1 MTSPRRLG
9 HTWTGEIPV
18 GLGAA
23 YGGEIRFDGFGEI
36 GHDYLMI
43 RSNLGALSVGFMG
56 SLKLQCLCRSWLF
69 PEVKFV

>member
-1 MTSPRRLG
+1 MDWVNTSGITSCYRD
-9 HTWTGEIPV
+9 
-18 GLGAA
+18 
-23 YGGEIRFDGFGEI
+23 EIRFDGFGEI

-69 PEVKFV
+69 PEVKFVTLFCRLIIVY

>member
-1 MTSPRRLG
+1 
-9 HTWTGEIPV
+9 
-18 GLGAA
+18 LGAA
-23 YGGEIRFDGFGEI
+23 YRGEIRFDGSGEI